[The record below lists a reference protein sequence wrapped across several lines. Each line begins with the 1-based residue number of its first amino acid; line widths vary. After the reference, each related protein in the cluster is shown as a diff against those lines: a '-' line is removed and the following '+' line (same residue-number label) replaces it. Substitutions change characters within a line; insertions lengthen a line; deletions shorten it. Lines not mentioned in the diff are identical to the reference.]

1 MDTNC
6 NGGEKGKG
14 DQQKSIRIFYGCI
27 VLVEQEGGDKKKKGI
42 SDVR

>member
-14 DQQKSIRIFYGCI
+14 DQQKSIRIFYGGI
-27 VLVEQEGGDKKKKGI
+27 VLEEQEGRDQKKETI